1 MEKFCSGGRQ
11 SVKIAI
17 DFDETLFP
25 TLEKVIELYNK
36 RNNTSIDLSN
46 ITTYN
51 LYDCLSADVADEII
65 SLFVDKTVYN
75 SLQPYKGSIKAVQ
88 SLINKGHEVFIAT
101 ATDVRNLEWKEK
113 LLQRYF
119 PFIPKENLI
128 RIHNKKLLNVDVLID
143 DKLDNLTQTFAE
155 RVCFHQP
162 WNVDKDTDYV
172 YSIYRINNWGE
183 MTNVINEIERKDKEW
198 TK

>member
-1 MEKFCSGGRQ
+1 MR
-11 SVKIAI
+11 IAI

-25 TLEKVIELYNK
+25 TIEKVIEIYNK
-36 RNNTSIDLSN
+36 RKNASLDISQ

-51 LYDCLSADVADEII
+51 LYDCFPADVADELI
-65 SLFVDKTVYN
+65 SLFVDKATYN

-88 SLINKGHEVFIAT
+88 SLVHKGHEVIIAT

-128 RIHNKKLLNVDVLID
+128 RIHNKKLLNIDVLIE
-143 DKLDNLTQTFAE
+143 DKLDNLTQATFAE
-155 RVCFHQP
+155 RVCFNQK
-162 WNVDKDTDYV
+162 WNIDKYADFAYN
-172 YSIYRINNWGE
+172 IYRINNWSE
-183 MTNVINEIERKDKEW
+183 MANVINEIERKDKEW